1 MVQLPREYKP
11 TALGKWLPLLVGGF
25 FAAGG
30 LVFLCIGLGA
40 ILLGA
45 DFASKQKFAGI
56 GAVCLFGGIGF
67 AIYLHRNQIS
77 HTIQCTPSGFS
88 VATESKRL
96 GARREEYRWDEVTG
110 TNYEQ
115 TVSRSA
121 GDTTIV
127 GFFSADTIRGQAFK
141 VDHNLGDF
149 PELITVFNERTPH
162 LPYLW
167 KRDEGVLSGM
177 IKMMSTQPE
186 YDKVARHSGAVPPP
200 LPPPAAKP
208 PPLPP

>member
-11 TALGKWLPLLVGGF
+11 TALGKALPFLVGGI

-30 LVFLCIGLGA
+30 LVFLCIGIGA

-45 DFASKQKFAGI
+45 DFASKQKLAGI

-88 VATESKRL
+88 VATQSKRL
-96 GARREEYRWDEVTG
+96 GARREEYRWDEVTA

-115 TVSRSA
+115 TVSRSG

-127 GFFSADTIRGQAFK
+127 GFFSADTVRGRAFK

-162 LPYLW
+162 LPYVW
-167 KRDEGVLSGM
+167 KRDEGFVSGM